1 MLSGSDAIHIATV
14 LEDCV
19 DQLSVLGKIMP
30 HTFDGRPDAFS
41 LVHTQMTELM
51 DSQRDLETRY
61 QSILAKKLD
70 LKHTTANVNRL
81 TEMEKEV
88 LETGG
93 DLKNSTHVFTR
104 SVRQNPL
111 TGDNTAKIQDDRLFI
126 EGVMA
131 ETLSEL
137 IQNCT
142 FKVLEEAVNVQK
154 ERKAQLLETIL
165 KEENGRKRVKT
176 LQKQLGD
183 IKKEKEKELQ
193 ERNEMIA
200 HLKDQLQEMK
210 AKTNMEGKYIKKC
223 AEVSV
228 AQTQKKCSL
237 SEKEMKDEIEKYRHD
252 IDEEIRCN
260 LEIESFLK
268 THQAE
273 LEKKVDLWME
283 KYEKDVEAKQHELDV
298 LKASKAKDLEKLQEL
313 TKLYREYEQVV
324 VEDRIEKE
332 KARRKQEQEAI
343 ELKASIKVQSWW
355 RGVMVRKGFGPYGK
369 KKKGKK
375 GKKGKKK
382 K

>member
-1 MLSGSDAIHIATV
+1 MSKSEDLALQGSDAIHIATV

-19 DQLSVLGKIMP
+19 DQLSVLGKIIP
-30 HTFDGRPDAFS
+30 ASYDGRPEAYS
-41 LVHTQMTELM
+41 LVHSQMNELL

-61 QSILAKKLD
+61 QSILSKKID
-70 LKHTTANVNRL
+70 MKQSTRNTGKL
-81 TEMEKEV
+81 TDMEREV
-88 LETGG
+88 MELGG
-93 DLKNSTHVFTR
+93 DLKNSTHIFTR

-111 TGDNTAKIQDDRLFI
+111 TGDNMSKIQDDRLFL
-126 EGVMA
+126 EGVMT

-142 FKVLEEAVNVQK
+142 FKVLAD
-154 ERKAQLLETIL
+154 A
-165 KEENGRKRVKT
+165 
-176 LQKQLGD
+176 
-183 IKKEKEKELQ
+183 
-193 ERNEMIA
+193 
-200 HLKDQLQEMK
+200 DQLQEMK

-228 AQTQKKCSL
+228 AQTQKKCAL
-237 SEKEMKDEIEKYRHD
+237 SEKEMKEQIESLRQETDEEVRCNSEIEQ
-252 IDEEIRCN
+252 
-260 LEIESFLK
+260 FLR
-268 THQAE
+268 THQQE
-273 LEKKVDLWME
+273 LERKVDFWME
-283 KYEKDVEAKQHELDV
+283 KYEKDVEAKQHELEV

-355 RGVMVRKGFGPYGK
+355 RGVMVRKGYGPYAK

-375 GKKGKKK
+375 GKKGKGKK
-382 K
+382 KKK